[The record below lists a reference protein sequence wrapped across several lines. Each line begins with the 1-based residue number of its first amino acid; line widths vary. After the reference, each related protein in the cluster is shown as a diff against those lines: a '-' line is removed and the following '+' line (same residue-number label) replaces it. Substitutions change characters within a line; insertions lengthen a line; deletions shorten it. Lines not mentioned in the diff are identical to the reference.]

1 MIQYSMPRSFM
12 KLILSAAVAATLA
25 ASPVQARDATDR
37 DDTAA
42 IIAALLGLVTLG
54 VLLSGNDD
62 EPSTPYGHVSR
73 PYKPTYPDRPHR
85 PHRVSKYRSLPASC
99 LREYRTQTG
108 RKIMFSSNCLNKNFK
123 YASGLPPH
131 LQAQPGRE
139 EPQGHLRDAPGVP
152 ARMPQRTRL
161 SRHTSLLSISS
172 SGVAVPFTLR
182 AAKLGRGF
190 GLCPFYLRGRAV

>member
-123 YASGLPPH
+123 YASGLPRTCKRN
-131 LQAQPGRE
+131 LVVKSRKGIYVTRRGYQPECLSERGYR
-139 EPQGHLRDAPGVP
+139 A
-152 ARMPQRTRL
+152 TR
-161 SRHTSLLSISS
+161 H
-172 SGVAVPFTLR
+172 
-182 AAKLGRGF
+182 
-190 GLCPFYLRGRAV
+190 Y